1 MAISELEFSRI
12 KKRIVTMLV
21 SYLRSS
27 IDADAK
33 EENCEK
39 EHDTDFE
46 GCLGCASY
54 PVPLSLYTG
63 KGGHCAGAREGD
75 RQKPVKGEISPSCDT
90 NSLKT

>member
-54 PVPLSLYTG
+54 PVPAPVFIYR
-63 KGGHCAGAREGD
+63 KGRPLRRGSR
-75 RQKPVKGEISPSCDT
+75 R
-90 NSLKT
+90 